1 MRIKCRQQRSKTGR
15 FRRATAAVEAAIVMP
30 VLIFTTLGAVDIAQF
45 INLAQSVSNASRE
58 AARMA
63 SRDSTVSVDQI
74 DTLTKSY
81 FCETFPTLSE
91 TECDIATSIVVR
103 DGDDNLITGSNL
115 NSITSGNPVSVTV
128 EFDFA
133 AVRWLNAFDYRPGA
147 NICTTVARRQ

>member
-1 MRIKCRQQRSKTGR
+1 MKIKCFKRRSEAGR
-15 FRRATAAVEAAIVMP
+15 FRSGVAAVEAAIVMP
-30 VLIFTTLGAVDIAQF
+30 VLIFTTLGAIDIAQF

-74 DTLTKSY
+74 DTLMKSY
-81 FCETFPTLSE
+81 FSETFPGLPES
-91 TECDIATSIVVR
+91 ECDDAISVAVR
-103 DGDDNLITGSNL
+103 DGDNKLITSSDL
-115 NSITSGNPVSVTV
+115 NSITSGDPVSVTV

-133 AVRWLNAFDYRPGA
+133 TVRWLNAFNYRPGA